1 MTVARMTANIRR
13 EAKAASISVTFV
25 SGRLGPL
32 PPPIPSSHV
41 VVKPHVVTGEP
52 RAKAIMDGDY
62 RRRDRQQGD
71 KADDGETDDL
81 RNAGEDRHG
90 VQSPEAA
97 ATIFRGKTRCLRPI
111 RRQNGRGYR
120 HL

>member
-1 MTVARMTANIRR
+1 
-13 EAKAASISVTFV
+13 
-25 SGRLGPL
+25 
-32 PPPIPSSHV
+32 
-41 VVKPHVVTGEP
+41 
-52 RAKAIMDGDY
+52 MDGDY

-120 HL
+120 HLAGPLILGSAELLKLAELGVQAFAAQILDERLLNVGVGLRRLALHEPRLR